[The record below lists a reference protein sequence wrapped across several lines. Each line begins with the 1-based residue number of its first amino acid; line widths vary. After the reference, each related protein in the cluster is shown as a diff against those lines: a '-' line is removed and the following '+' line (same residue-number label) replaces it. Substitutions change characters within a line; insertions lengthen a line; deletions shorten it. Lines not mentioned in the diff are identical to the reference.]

1 MNATPKRVGLPAEPL
16 SSSNAPESVIE
27 ARLAAAEAK
36 LADAEEILGDA
47 LQSSLSWI
55 WESDENHCFIRILGP
70 VEAVLGIK
78 PEMLIGKK
86 ADDFSRA
93 AQDPSVQNHFNTI
106 QQRKP
111 YRDVVTSIDTPKG
124 IRFIKASGKPLHD
137 ASGKFLGYRGTGCD
151 VTEQVQS
158 ERRANEA
165 NRRFMEA
172 IENVPASLMLCDRED
187 RIVFCNSA
195 TQRYFPT
202 AAHLLVPGTKYEDLL
217 RAHAASGFVAEI
229 GKDFEGWIQQRMQ
242 THRSGNT
249 NFSRSYSDGR
259 WSQIIERRTSEGGI
273 IGIRMDITELKKRE
287 KERES
292 ARSQLRDAIETMPAS
307 LILYDREEKILLC
320 NHQAEKFF
328 PEIADLLVPGITI
341 EELTR
346 ARYRRLRPEAS
357 AEEIEQL
364 VQKRLQQ
371 FRNPGVTPPD
381 QLPDGRWT
389 QAFERRTADGGTVCV
404 RIDITELK
412 KREKELQEVAA
423 KFQRSQ
429 EHLDRAQRISRTG
442 SDERNLITGEGEWS
456 DTTYEIFGVSRESFV
471 PTYSNFLSM
480 VHPDDRHICL
490 EARQD
495 IDAGKALKS
504 YEYRIIRPDGQVRTI
519 YRETVVKYDEH
530 GKPVGYTGTLRDVTE
545 LRVAEEAVRQKT
557 REIEERAVELQRSN
571 AELEQFAYVAS
582 HDLQEP
588 LRMVASYC
596 QLLQRRYK
604 DKLDNDANEFIGFA
618 VEGANRMQRLIN
630 DLLGYSRVGRKGGNP
645 ENIQA
650 ADALKTALANLQ
662 GGISESGAKIE
673 FDALPAIHADRT
685 QISQLFQNLIGN
697 AIKFRRDGESPLIRI
712 SAAPEGGFWHFTIE
726 DNGIGIEK
734 EYLDRVFLIF
744 QRLHERNKYP
754 GTGIGLAIAKKVIEH
769 HGGRIWIESTPG
781 QCSKFNFTLPTASK
795 TEKV

>member
-1 MNATPKRVGLPAEPL
+1 MNATPQRVGLPVEPVT
-16 SSSNAPESVIE
+16 SSSTPESVIE

-47 LQSSLSWI
+47 LQSSSSWI
-55 WESDENHCFIRILGP
+55 WESDENHCFIRIIGPIEDILGT
-70 VEAVLGIK
+70 K
-78 PEMLIGKK
+78 PEKLIGKK
-86 ADDFSRA
+86 VEDFTRA
-93 AQDPSVQNHFNTI
+93 VQDPSVQNHFNTI

-111 YRDVVTSIDTPKG
+111 YRDVITSINTPKG
-124 IRFIKASGKPLHD
+124 IRFVKASGKPLYD
-137 ASGKFLGYRGTGCD
+137 KSGKFLGYRGTGSD
-151 VTEQVQS
+151 VTEQVQT

-202 AAHLLVPGTKYEDLL
+202 AAHLLIPGTKYEDLL
-217 RAHAASGFVAEI
+217 RAHAGSGFVAGV
-229 GKDFEGWIQQRMQ
+229 GKDFEGWIRERMQ
-242 THRSGNT
+242 SHRSGNT
-249 NFSRSYSDGR
+249 NIVRSYSDGR
-259 WSQIIERRTSEGGI
+259 WSQIIERRTSDGGI
-273 IGIRMDITELKKRE
+273 IGIRMDITELKRRE
-287 KERES
+287 AEREA
-292 ARSQLRDAIETMPAS
+292 ARAQLREAIETMPAS
-307 LILYDREEKILLC
+307 LVLYDHEEKILLR
-320 NHQAEKFF
+320 NNQAEKFF
-328 PEIADLLVPGITI
+328 PEVADLLVPGTSVDHW
-341 EELTR
+341 TR
-346 ARYRRLRPEAS
+346 TRNQRLHPEAS
-357 AEEIEQL
+357 AEEIERL
-364 VQKRLQQ
+364 VQRRLEQ
-371 FRNPGVTPPD
+371 FRNPGISAPD

-389 QAFERRTADGGTVCV
+389 QAIERRTADGGTVCV
-404 RIDITELK
+404 RIDVTELK
-412 KREKELQEVAA
+412 RQE
-423 KFQRSQ
+423 
-429 EHLDRAQRISRTG
+429 
-442 SDERNLITGEGEWS
+442 
-456 DTTYEIFGVSRESFV
+456 
-471 PTYSNFLSM
+471 
-480 VHPDDRHICL
+480 
-490 EARQD
+490 EALT
-495 IDAGKALKS
+495 AHS
-504 YEYRIIRPDGQVRTI
+504 E
-519 YRETVVKYDEH
+519 
-530 GKPVGYTGTLRDVTE
+530 E
-545 LRVAEEAVRQKT
+545 LR
-557 REIEERAVELQRSN
+557 RSN

-604 DKLDNDANEFIGFA
+604 AKLDGDANEFIGFA

-630 DLLGYSRVGRKGGNP
+630 DLLGYSRIGRKSGDP
-645 ENIQA
+645 ENFRA
-650 ADALKTALANLQ
+650 TDALKTALANLQ
-662 GGISESGAKIE
+662 GAISESGAKIE

-712 SAAPEGGFWHFTIE
+712 SAAPEGGFWHFTVE

-781 QCSKFNFTLPTASK
+781 QGSKFNFTLPAASN